1 MSVARVPQIMQME
14 AAECGAACLAMVCA
28 YYEKDIPL
36 SKVRLDCGVSR
47 DGSSA
52 LALVQTARSYGF
64 ETTSVTCDLAYLRHQ
79 AKLPAIIHWGFDH
92 YVVLDGFFGRK
103 AVINDPARGKVKVP
117 METLDRMFTGVCM
130 SFTPGPHFEK
140 QSKRSSVSRYVL
152 GRVRLM
158 WRSMGF
164 ATLCTLMTTIVT
176 IGFTLMHKVFLDSVL
191 SSSPNGWLQLYGAA
205 FLVLVLIQ
213 FAISIIEKLA
223 MRRVRTEM
231 TILGSVRFLWYSLS
245 LPLEFFTQR
254 YAADIAGRMDE
265 AEKVS
270 SIIAA
275 WIVPLVVNVLMA
287 VCYLWIMLSTSIP
300 LTTIGLVCTAL
311 ILFSN
316 LISRTSRRNYA
327 ENVAV
332 EQAHLQTIEIGGIS
346 MMDTIKSLG
355 AESGYFN
362 RWADRRA
369 SLNRIAVHHVP
380 SEVFSVVVPE
390 FLQGLSSLL
399 ILSLGVLFVMD
410 GRLTLGVLMA
420 FQSFMNQFIYPIEH
434 LIASHDKVA
443 QLHTS
448 VTRIDDI
455 LSYPKDPLLAQG
467 DANRPLV
474 KLAGDIEFQNLVFG
488 YNHLQQPILQDLSLK
503 IPKGKRIAI
512 VGRTGSGKSTLGKL
526 MLGLYQPWSGDILLD
541 GVSRGEYPR
550 EVLAAS
556 IGVVDQDIKVF
567 PGTLMENL
575 KFWDPT
581 IRDEAVVQACKDA
594 MIHDEIML
602 REGGYYCQVEEN
614 GRNFSGGQL
623 ERFEIAR
630 VLAANPSI
638 LFLDEATNALDA
650 DTEGQIMRNIWARGL
665 TTVVISHRLAAIK
678 DCDEIIVIDQGR
690 IVERGTHA
698 ELFASGG
705 LYSHLVMVE

>member
-28 YYEKDIPL
+28 YYEKYIPL

-79 AKLPAIIHWGFDH
+79 AQLPAIIHWGFDH

-103 AVINDPARGKVKVP
+103 AVINDPARGKVRVP

-130 SFTPGPHFEK
+130 SFTPGPRFEK
-140 QSKRSSVSRYVL
+140 QSRRSSVSRYVL
-152 GRVRLM
+152 GRVGLM

-164 ATLCTLMTTIVT
+164 AMLCTLMTTIVT
-176 IGFTLMHKVFLDSVL
+176 IGFTLMNKVFLDSIL
-191 SSSPNGWLQLYGAA
+191 SSTPGWLQLYGAA
-205 FLVLVLIQ
+205 FLGLILIQ
-213 FAISIIEKLA
+213 FVTSLIEKLA
-223 MRRVRTEM
+223 MRRFRTEM
-231 TILGSVRFLWYSLS
+231 TILGSVRFLWYSLC
-245 LPLEFFTQR
+245 LPMEFFTQR

-265 AEKVS
+265 AEEMS
-270 SIIAA
+270 SIIAS
-275 WIVPLVVNVLMA
+275 WIVPLLVNVLMA
-287 VCYLWIMLSTSIP
+287 IFYVWIMLSTSVP
-300 LTTIGLVCTAL
+300 LTAIGLVCTVL
-311 ILFSN
+311 ILSAN
-316 LISRTSRRNYA
+316 LISRTSQRNYA
-327 ENVAV
+327 ENMAV

-346 MMDTIKSLG
+346 MIDTIKSLG
-355 AESGYFN
+355 AETGYFN

-369 SLNRIAVHHVP
+369 SLNRIIVHHVP
-380 SEVFSVVVPE
+380 SVVFSAVIPE
-390 FLQGLSSLL
+390 FLQELSSLL

-410 GRLTLGVLMA
+410 GRLTLGVLIA
-420 FQSFMNQFIYPIEH
+420 FQSFMNQFLYPIEH

-467 DANRPLV
+467 DASRPLV
-474 KLAGDIEFQNLVFG
+474 KLAGDIEFRDLVFG

-503 IPKGKRIAI
+503 IPRGKKLAI

-541 GVSRGEYPR
+541 GVNRGEYPR

-581 IRDEAVVQACKDA
+581 IKDEAVVQACKDA

-650 DTEGQIMRNIWARGL
+650 DTEVQIMRNIWARGL

-678 DCDEIIVIDQGR
+678 ECDEIIVIDQGR

-698 ELFASGG
+698 GLFASGG